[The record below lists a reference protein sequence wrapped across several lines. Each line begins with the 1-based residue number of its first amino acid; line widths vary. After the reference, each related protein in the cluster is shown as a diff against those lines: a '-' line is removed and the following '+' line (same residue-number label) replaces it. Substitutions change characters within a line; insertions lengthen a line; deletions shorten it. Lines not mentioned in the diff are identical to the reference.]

1 MQIHIIDVGCGS
13 MAIILNPDG
22 TKVVL
27 DCNLTKDNSSDI
39 LLYARR
45 VLGNGSSIDVF
56 INSHRDADHMR
67 SIIDLHTQHPIK
79 TIWDPDVPGTTTDS
93 PEYSAYMRLRRKV
106 PTKTIEANK
115 YYTFGDAKYRCM
127 NAKWDDYTEP
137 NQQSVVVKVEY
148 RVPTCSVLFTGDT
161 DYRPWKEKI
170 LTRYSDADLSSA
182 LLVAAHHGSIVFFDD
197 PSDEKN
203 YYTDHIKKI
212 TPAMTLISVGPNQ
225 HGLPDAKAIELYT
238 KYSTGSDKGNKVYTT
253 EDKNNMRITLK
264 DDGGWSLDVKQ

>member
-39 LLYARR
+39 LSYARR

-93 PEYSAYMRLRRKV
+93 PEYSAYIKADPKLDKDGKALRLL
-106 PTKTIEANK
+106 TLETWKTRI
-115 YYTFGDAKYRCM
+115 DA
-127 NAKWDDYTEP
+127 
-137 NQQSVVVKVEY
+137 
-148 RVPTCSVLFTGDT
+148 
-161 DYRPWKEKI
+161 WKKEVSK
-170 LTRYSDADLSSA
+170 
-182 LLVAAHHGSIVFFDD
+182 
-197 PSDEKN
+197 
-203 YYTDHIKKI
+203 
-212 TPAMTLISVGPNQ
+212 
-225 HGLPDAKAIELYT
+225 
-238 KYSTGSDKGNKVYTT
+238 
-253 EDKNNMRITLK
+253 
-264 DDGGWSLDVKQ
+264 